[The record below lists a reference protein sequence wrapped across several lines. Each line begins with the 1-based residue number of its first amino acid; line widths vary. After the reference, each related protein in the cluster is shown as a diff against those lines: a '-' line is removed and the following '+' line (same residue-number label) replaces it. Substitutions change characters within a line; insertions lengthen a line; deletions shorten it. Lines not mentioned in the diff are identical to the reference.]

1 MSVINIFQIMPYEI
15 QQLIWKSYFSNIVL
29 EQYKKYNNSAILTV
43 EKCNKTT
50 VHYDIPVNIRWC
62 LRWHNFIPFQ
72 ASVSGQRQVHIEYE
86 KMEEKYMDK
95 FGDYR
100 SDDTE
105 DEDDYED
112 ESEYWKMFTRSH
124 LPNWNSVFKN

>member
-1 MSVINIFQIMPYEI
+1 MSNVNIFQIMLSDI
-15 QQLIWKSYFSNIVL
+15 QERIWKSYFSNIVL

-72 ASVSGQRQVHIEYE
+72 DLTGQRQVHMEYE
-86 KMEEKYMDK
+86 KMGEKYNNK
-95 FGDYR
+95 FVD
-100 SDDTE
+100 SKLEEAE
-105 DEDDYED
+105 DENDDDYED
-112 ESEYWKMFTRSH
+112 EDLYWIMFIRSH
-124 LPNWNSVFKN
+124 LPN

>member
-43 EKCNKTT
+43 EKYNKTT

-72 ASVSGQRQVHIEYE
+72 ASVSGQRQVHIEYDE
-86 KMEEKYMDK
+86 MEEKYNDK
-95 FGDYR
+95 FLD
-100 SDDTE
+100 SE

-112 ESEYWKMFTRSH
+112 EDEY
-124 LPNWNSVFKN
+124 

>member
-1 MSVINIFQIMPYEI
+1 MPYEI
-15 QQLIWKSYFSNIVL
+15 QERIWKSYFSNIVL

-43 EKCNKTT
+43 DKCNKTT

-72 ASVSGQRQVHIEYE
+72 DLTGQRQVHMEYE
-86 KMEEKYMDK
+86 KMEEKYNDK
-95 FGDYR
+95 FLD
-100 SDDTE
+100 SKFEEDE

-112 ESEYWKMFTRSH
+112 EDEYWKMFNRKLFTIPP
-124 LPNWNSVFKN
+124 L